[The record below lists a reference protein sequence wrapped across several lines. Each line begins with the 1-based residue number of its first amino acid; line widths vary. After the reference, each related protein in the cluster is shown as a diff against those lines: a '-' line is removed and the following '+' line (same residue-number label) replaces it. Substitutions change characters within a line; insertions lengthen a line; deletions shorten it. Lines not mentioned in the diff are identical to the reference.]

1 MSINTATYEGFLV
14 GVKPPRT
21 TNTGTN
27 MLEFGLSL
35 CVDPKAEDPKRRTIV
50 INCQAFGPQA
60 ERLEKEIQDG
70 ADYAVAQLTPKGRF
84 YTDDMGREKSF
95 LVYWVS
101 NYSLSR
107 RKKGVKDIP
116 SPTTTPPL
124 TESGDEAFAYS
135 PSRNN
140 DTFHEDFL

>member
-1 MSINTATYEGFLV
+1 
-14 GVKPPRT
+14 
-21 TNTGTN
+21 

-35 CVDPKAEDPKRRTIV
+35 CVDPKAEDPKKRTIV

-60 ERLEKEIQDG
+60 ERLEKEIHGG

-107 RKKGVKDIP
+107 RGKGVN
-116 SPTTTPPL
+116 PTTTPPS
-124 TESGDEAFAYS
+124 TENGDETFAYS
-135 PSRNN
+135 PVRTTTNVQN
-140 DTFHEDFL
+140 AFL